1 MFEYSN
7 IDRYIYIWRLL
18 FCSRPQNATSR
29 PPGQLLGHMGLEKQ
43 PPKIS
48 KAQGNTAPEE
58 GLHDTR
64 GRGYMALDKG
74 GRVPQDWGGVHG
86 TKEGLHGTG
95 EGLYNPGQPPGNWVT
110 PVELRWDGHCHQPLG
125 PLALGPPAP
134 GCTIPLVPPAP
145 GCTISLGP
153 PAPGYTI
160 SAPCYTIPLCHQP
173 LVT

>member
-1 MFEYSN
+1 MASS
-7 IDRYIYIWRLL
+7 LL
-18 FCSRPQNATSR
+18 FLPPKRATS
-29 PPGQLLGHMGLEKQ
+29 PPGQLLGDTGLEKQ

-74 GRVPQDWGGVHG
+74 GRVPQDWGRVHG

-110 PVELRWDGHCHQPLG
+110 PVEMRWDGHCHQPLG

-134 GCTIPLVPPAP
+134 GCAIPLVPPAP

-160 SAPCYTIPLCHQP
+160 STPCSTIPLCHQP